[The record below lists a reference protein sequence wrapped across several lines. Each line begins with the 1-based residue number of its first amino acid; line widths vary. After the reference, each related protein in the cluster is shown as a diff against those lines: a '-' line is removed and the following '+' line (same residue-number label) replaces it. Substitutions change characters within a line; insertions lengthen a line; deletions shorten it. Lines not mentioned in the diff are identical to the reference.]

1 MKALISHVFLVF
13 KLCFNIH
20 AFSFDSYSSINM
32 NLILIMLLI
41 AIFSILCTIVYVS
54 TCIAVYVVPIHFD
67 LQRNSNDLKLGNT
80 GKIV

>member
-1 MKALISHVFLVF
+1 
-13 KLCFNIH
+13 
-20 AFSFDSYSSINM
+20 M